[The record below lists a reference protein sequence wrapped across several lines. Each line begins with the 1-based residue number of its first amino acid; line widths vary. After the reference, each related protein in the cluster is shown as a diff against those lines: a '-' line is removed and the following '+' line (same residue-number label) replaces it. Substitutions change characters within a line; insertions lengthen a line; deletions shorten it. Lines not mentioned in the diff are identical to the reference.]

1 MRDDKT
7 QMLFYADDSHLV
19 GTDPIIVQ
27 QSLTLIVDLFD
38 HLNLQLNT
46 DKTKVMIMFAHAAL
60 RHESPE
66 AYTHHFN
73 QSLPTHWERSLQ
85 KVSCP

>member
-7 QMLFYADDSHLV
+7 QMLFYADDGRLV

-38 HLNLQLNT
+38 CLNLQLNT
-46 DKTKVMIMFAHAAL
+46 DKTKVMIMFAHAAS
-60 RHESPE
+60 RRESPE
-66 AYTHHFN
+66 AYTCHFN
-73 QSLPTHWERSLQ
+73 
-85 KVSCP
+85 